1 MEKTFFLER
10 ESLAEIKTSDVG
22 VIDQLARGSTLEDLS
37 LRHYVGAVGDA
48 KGFPDIMVGYQDA
61 DALVFQIKD
70 QIPNVVYRERI
81 DASERLIEQYEP
93 GFGRK
98 TSGDLHTSAFAA

>member
-10 ESLAEIKTSDVG
+10 ESLAEIKASDAG
-22 VIDQLARGSTLEDLS
+22 VIDQLAWGSAFEDLS
-37 LRHYVGAVGDA
+37 LRHYVGAVGDT

-70 QIPNVVYRERI
+70 QVPNVVYRKRV
-81 DASERLIEQYEP
+81 DAGERLIKQYEP